1 MLNAAKHDVWLLP
14 STIARS
20 ALMSRFD
27 AAAEIYDCFS
37 RSQWLRV
44 RIGCGSSLRDQQ
56 VDSVSFVDYPPT
68 AAKGC

>member
-1 MLNAAKHDVWLLP
+1 
-14 STIARS
+14 
-20 ALMSRFD
+20 MSRFD